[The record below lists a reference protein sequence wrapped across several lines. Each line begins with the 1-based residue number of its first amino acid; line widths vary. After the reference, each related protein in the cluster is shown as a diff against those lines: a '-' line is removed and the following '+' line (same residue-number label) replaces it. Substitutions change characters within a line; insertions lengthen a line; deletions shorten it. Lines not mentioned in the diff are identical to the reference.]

1 MPPSLKEPITD
12 PPPEAIGKR
21 KRPVPRRA
29 FFFDDRED
37 GRSSRLSSRCPEG
50 QRQRAAVRYGVDQI
64 SNDRD
69 ECGRSGARSPA
80 QRVDLSQCAR
90 ILRNYLFKDGCSF
103 ASARLATR
111 FNCSIR
117 R

>member
-29 FFFDDRED
+29 PFSDDRED

-69 ECGRSGARSPA
+69 ECGRSVQGHR
-80 QRVDLSQCAR
+80 LSGL
-90 ILRNYLFKDGCSF
+90 I
-103 ASARLATR
+103 
-111 FNCSIR
+111 
-117 R
+117 